1 MFVSCNALNHD
12 QCTHGSEASASLLD
26 PASAE
31 ADGRSGTSRAASA
44 PGAESRLSRSR
55 IGNGPQGAAW

>member
-26 PASAE
+26 PARAE
-31 ADGRSGTSRAASA
+31 ADGRSGT
-44 PGAESRLSRSR
+44 SRLSRSR